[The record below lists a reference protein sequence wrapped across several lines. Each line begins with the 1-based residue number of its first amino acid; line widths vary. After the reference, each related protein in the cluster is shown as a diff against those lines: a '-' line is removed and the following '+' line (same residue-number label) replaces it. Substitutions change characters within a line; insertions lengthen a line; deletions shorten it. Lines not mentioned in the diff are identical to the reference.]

1 MPYLVVFGIAG
12 LVLAIINLHTKCKTL
27 VPPVGMST
35 KILKNVVILVFTTY
49 ISTSAVCL
57 CLDLYVHLSSIHV
70 AV

>member
-35 KILKNVVILVFTTY
+35 KILKKCGDIGFY
-49 ISTSAVCL
+49 H
-57 CLDLYVHLSSIHV
+57 LYQY
-70 AV
+70 